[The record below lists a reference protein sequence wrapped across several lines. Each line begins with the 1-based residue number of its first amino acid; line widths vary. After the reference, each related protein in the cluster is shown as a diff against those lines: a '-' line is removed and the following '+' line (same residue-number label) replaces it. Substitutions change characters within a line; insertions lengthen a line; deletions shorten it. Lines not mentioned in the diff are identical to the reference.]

1 VIGEISLVLIARKST
16 ESRFDFNDLRSRE
29 KGEWCG
35 FGSYMFYRIGYVLSD
50 YSQGQKTQ
58 GTIRE
63 ASTLKSM
70 ESDLQLQD
78 LPPGASNG
86 GAVMALLMLN

>member
-1 VIGEISLVLIARKST
+1 
-16 ESRFDFNDLRSRE
+16 
-29 KGEWCG
+29 
-35 FGSYMFYRIGYVLSD
+35 MFYRIGYVLSD

-78 LPPGASNG
+78 LPPGSSNG
-86 GAVMALLMLN
+86 GAVMALLMLNRIVLRFMESRASKKINGG